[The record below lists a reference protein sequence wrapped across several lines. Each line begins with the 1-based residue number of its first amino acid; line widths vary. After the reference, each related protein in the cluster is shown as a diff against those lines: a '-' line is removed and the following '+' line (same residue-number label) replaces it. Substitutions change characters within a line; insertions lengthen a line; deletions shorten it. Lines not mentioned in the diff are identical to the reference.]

1 VTRVTVNPGVCGM
14 VCNIEVSKV
23 DRQQLNLKIETK
35 CDMICELN
43 KELDVLGL
51 RDTLKPPGES
61 IVYDYASKYRL
72 HAACPVPAAIIK
84 AIEVEAGMA
93 LPRPVSIEFES

>member
-1 VTRVTVNPGVCGM
+1 MTRVTVNPGVCGM

-23 DRQQLNLKIETK
+23 DGQQVNLKIETK

-43 KELDVLGL
+43 KELNILGL
-51 RDTLKPPGES
+51 RDALKPPGES
-61 IVYDYASKYRL
+61 IVYDCASKCRM

>member
-23 DRQQLNLKIETK
+23 DRQQYNLKIETK
-35 CDMICELN
+35 CDMICQLN
-43 KELDVLGL
+43 KKLDVLGL
-51 RDTLKPPGES
+51 WDTLKPPGES
-61 IVYDYASKYRL
+61 IVYDYASKCRM